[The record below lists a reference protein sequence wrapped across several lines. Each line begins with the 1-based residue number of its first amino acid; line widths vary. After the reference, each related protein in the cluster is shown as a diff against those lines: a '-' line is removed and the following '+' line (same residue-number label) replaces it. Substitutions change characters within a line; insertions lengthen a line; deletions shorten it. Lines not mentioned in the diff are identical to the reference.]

1 MQINGNFFLRLPLK
15 IVRWCD
21 GRLEADEG
29 LCMLKYAVLP
39 SLPYECCL
47 EMKGR
52 LRSFA
57 LDERRQGCSDGKI
70 QFMKRS
76 RYSPRRKKSRSI
88 RWLPVVFGGLF
99 LLLALLISI
108 IDYTGFQQPQ
118 VVYPDGVSVEG
129 IPLGGLDHARAETR
143 IKEAFEIPVE
153 LRYRQARL
161 QFTPTELGF
170 KPDYAATLAKIDEN
184 LPKRSWI
191 KHLWGKTEAS
201 TPMDIPLIA
210 EFDLI
215 QMQVFLEQVIPPRYD
230 QPATATVPILYSTN
244 YEAGQ
249 AGFSLQSLPTTAEAI
264 KAALLSPDQRV
275 VTLDVRE
282 TPALSLDRANL
293 EIFLKQTIQLE
304 KFNGLIEVYQRD
316 LATGEI
322 MHIALRANQD
332 VTPDV
337 AYSAASTI
345 KIPIMVSAMR
355 RLEEPLPSQAS
366 NWMYQM
372 IADSLNP
379 PADGLMKAYMD
390 NDSGPLMVTGDL
402 RELGYQN
409 TFLAGYFEPGSPLL
423 ERISTPANQRRDIFL
438 DPDLYNQTVPSET
451 GDLLWRV
458 YRCAN
463 QNEVMFNGQVTASEC
478 QQMLSYL
485 LENRIHALIEAGLPP
500 EGRTAHKHG
509 WTNDLDG
516 LIHTISDSG
525 VVYTPGGDYVLVI
538 FAYTEGQFLYDT
550 ANQLF
555 AKLSQSIYNAYNPE
569 YQAAWY
575 GEN

>member
-1 MQINGNFFLRLPLK
+1 
-15 IVRWCD
+15 
-21 GRLEADEG
+21 
-29 LCMLKYAVLP
+29 
-39 SLPYECCL
+39 
-47 EMKGR
+47 
-52 LRSFA
+52 
-57 LDERRQGCSDGKI
+57 
-70 QFMKRS
+70 MKRS
-76 RYSPRRKKSRSI
+76 RYSPRRKKSSSL
-88 RWLPVVFGGLF
+88 RWLPAVFGGLF
-99 LLLALLISI
+99 LLFALLIAVV
-108 IDYTGFQQPQ
+108 DYASFQKPQ
-118 VVYPDGVSVEG
+118 SVYPNGISVEG
-129 IPLGGLDHARAETR
+129 IPLGGLDHARAEAR
-143 IKEAFEIPVE
+143 LAEAFSVPVE
-153 LRYRQARL
+153 LRYQQARI

-170 KPDYAATLAKIDEN
+170 SPDYTATIAELDKN
-184 LPKRSWI
+184 LPTRSWF
-191 KHLWGKTEAS
+191 KHLWGKTEAA
-201 TPMDIPLIA
+201 TPMDFPLIA
-210 EFDLI
+210 EVDLD
-215 QMQVFLEQVIPPRYD
+215 QTQAFLTQVIPPRYD

-244 YEAGQ
+244 YQPGQ
-249 AGFSLQSLPTTAEAI
+249 PGYSLQSLATAVDDI

-275 VTLDVRE
+275 VSLDVQE
-282 TPALSLDRANL
+282 TPALPLDRANL

-316 LATGEI
+316 LTTGEI
-322 MHIALRANQD
+322 MHIALRANQN

-345 KIPIMVSAMR
+345 KIPIMLSAMR

-366 NWMYQM
+366 NWMFQM

-390 NDSGPLMVTGDL
+390 NDSGPLMVTADL

-438 DPDLYNQTVPSET
+438 DPDFYNQTVPSET
-451 GDLLWRV
+451 GDLLWKI

-463 QNEVMFNGQVTASEC
+463 QNEPMFGGQVTSSEC

-538 FAYTEGQFLYDT
+538 FAYTENQFLYDT

-555 AKLSQSIYNAYNPE
+555 AKLSQSIYNAYNPQN
-569 YQAAWY
+569 QAAWY

>member
-1 MQINGNFFLRLPLK
+1 
-15 IVRWCD
+15 
-21 GRLEADEG
+21 
-29 LCMLKYAVLP
+29 
-39 SLPYECCL
+39 
-47 EMKGR
+47 
-52 LRSFA
+52 
-57 LDERRQGCSDGKI
+57 
-70 QFMKRS
+70 MKRS
-76 RYSPRRKKSRSI
+76 RYSPRRKKSSSL
-88 RWLPVVFGGLF
+88 RWLPAVFGGLF
-99 LLLALLISI
+99 LLFALLIAVV
-108 IDYTGFQQPQ
+108 DYASFQKPQ
-118 VVYPDGVSVEG
+118 SVYPNGISVEG
-129 IPLGGLDHARAETR
+129 IPLGGLDHARAEARLT
-143 IKEAFEIPVE
+143 EAFSVPVE
-153 LRYRQARL
+153 LHYQQARI

-170 KPDYAATLAKIDEN
+170 SPDYTATLTELEQN
-184 LPKRSWI
+184 LPKRSWF
-191 KHLWGKTEAS
+191 KHLWVKTEA
-201 TPMDIPLIA
+201 TNPLDLPLIA
-210 EFDLI
+210 EVDLD
-215 QMQVFLEQVIPPRYD
+215 QTQAFLTQVIPPRYD

-244 YEAGQ
+244 YQPGQ
-249 AGFSLQSLPTTAEAI
+249 PGYSLQSLATAVDDI

-275 VTLDVRE
+275 VSLDVQE
-282 TPALSLDRANL
+282 TPALPLDRANL

-316 LATGEI
+316 LTTGEI
-322 MHIALRANQD
+322 MHIALRANQN

-345 KIPIMVSAMR
+345 KIPIMLSAMR

-366 NWMYQM
+366 NWMFQM

-390 NDSGPLMVTGDL
+390 NDSGPLMVTADL

-438 DPDLYNQTVPSET
+438 DPDFYNQTVPSET
-451 GDLLWRV
+451 GDLLWKI

-463 QNEVMFNGQVTASEC
+463 QNEPMFGGQVTPSEC

-500 EGRTAHKHG
+500 EGRAAHKHG

-538 FAYTEGQFLYDT
+538 FAYTENQFLYDT

-555 AKLSQSIYNAYNPE
+555 AKLSQSIYNAYNPQN
-569 YQAAWY
+569 QAAWY

>member
-1 MQINGNFFLRLPLK
+1 
-15 IVRWCD
+15 
-21 GRLEADEG
+21 
-29 LCMLKYAVLP
+29 ML
-39 SLPYECCL
+39 
-47 EMKGR
+47 
-52 LRSFA
+52 F
-57 LDERRQGCSDGKI
+57 
-70 QFMKRS
+70 
-76 RYSPRRKKSRSI
+76 
-88 RWLPVVFGGLF
+88 
-99 LLLALLISI
+99 ALLIAI
-108 IDYTGFQQPQ
+108 VDYIAFQQPQ
-118 VVYPDGVSVEG
+118 TVYPDRVSVEG
-129 IPLGGLDHARAETR
+129 IPLGGLERSQAETR
-143 IKEAFEIPVE
+143 LMEAFSVPVE
-153 LRYRQARL
+153 VRYRQARM
-161 QFTPTELGF
+161 QFSPSELGF
-170 KPDYAATLAKIDEN
+170 QPDYAATLFQIDEN
-184 LPKRSWI
+184 LPKKSWW
-191 KHLWGKTEAS
+191 KHLWGKTEVS
-201 TPMDIPLIA
+201 NPLDMPLIA
-210 EFDLI
+210 EVDLN
-215 QMQVFLEQVIPPRYD
+215 QTQALLEQVIPPRYD
-230 QPATATVPILYSTN
+230 QPASATVPILYSTN
-244 YEAGQ
+244 YQPGQ
-249 AGFSLQSLPTTAEAI
+249 AGFSLQSVQTTAEDI

-282 TPALSLDRANL
+282 TPALALDRANL

-304 KFNGLIEVYQRD
+304 NFNGLIEVYQRD

-322 MHIALRANQD
+322 MHIAMRGNQP

-366 NWMYQM
+366 SWMYQM
-372 IADSLNP
+372 IAESLNP

-390 NDSGPLMVTGDL
+390 NNSGPLMVTADL

-409 TFLAGYFEPGSPLL
+409 TILAGYFEPGSPLL

-438 DPDLYNQTVPSET
+438 DPDFYNQTVPSET
-451 GDLLWRV
+451 GDLLWKI

-463 QNEVMFNGQVTASEC
+463 QNELMFNGQVTASEC

-538 FAYTEGQFLYDT
+538 FAYTEEQFLYDT

-569 YQAAWY
+569 HQAAWY